1 MVRLGSYSWEW
12 VRLVV
17 LPVTHGEARNHG
29 RFYGILMEFPNSVAD
44 LGRGVNSSHFVGVRD
59 MANHRYTVLPNES
72 GFFDSEKLCAF
83 APLREKTLNQ
93 DEWIGSEAAVV

>member
-1 MVRLGSYSWEW
+1 
-12 VRLVV
+12 
-17 LPVTHGEARNHG
+17 
-29 RFYGILMEFPNSVAD
+29 
-44 LGRGVNSSHFVGVRD
+44 

-93 DEWIGSEAAVV
+93 DEWIGSEAAVVKGAGV